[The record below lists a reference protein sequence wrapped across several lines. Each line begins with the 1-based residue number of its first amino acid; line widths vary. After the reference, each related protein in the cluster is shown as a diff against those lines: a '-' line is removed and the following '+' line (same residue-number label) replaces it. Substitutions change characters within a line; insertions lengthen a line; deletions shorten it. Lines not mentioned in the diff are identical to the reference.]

1 MRDQFIKALK
11 TRQNSFSMSLTDVQI
26 ERLANYYDLV
36 REQNEFL
43 NLIAPTTGEEF
54 AVRHVL
60 ESLTLLEYLPRE
72 TTIADVGTGAG
83 LPSIPCLLV
92 REGLSGMLIESKEK
106 KVKFLTAAVETLGI
120 GDRVTIV
127 NKQFEEADP
136 GDTEYVTCR
145 ALDKFTTK
153 LPRLMKWSRPRGL
166 LLFGGNNLAEK
177 LRDLDVKFDQKLM
190 PLSEQRFLFVIKG
203 GR

>member
-26 ERLANYYDLV
+26 ERLTNYYDLV

-43 NLIAPTTGEEF
+43 NLIAPTTGEDF

-72 TTIADVGTGAG
+72 TIIADVGTGAG

-92 REGLSGMLIESKEK
+92 REDLKAALIETKEK
-106 KVKFLTAAVETLGI
+106 KAKFLDLAIEFLKINDRTAVINT
-120 GDRVTIV
+120 
-127 NKQFEEADP
+127 QFQEVDLNDSQAI
-136 GDTEYVTCR
+136 TCR
-145 ALDKFTTK
+145 ALDKFTEK
-153 LPRLMKWSRPRGL
+153 LPRLIKWAGKRKII
-166 LLFGGNNLAEK
+166 LFGGENLKTGLQNEK
-177 LRDLDVKFDQKLM
+177 ARFTQKLL
-190 PLSEQRFLFVIKG
+190 PLSEQRFLFVVEH
-203 GR
+203 